1 MYGIYIYDEL
11 SINDTE
17 LSMDK
22 LCSGIVE
29 NQSKCIA
36 VLINSSN
43 IVNDLNMSVQKI
55 IYKFGTNMYLF
66 YYYNNKWYIDIHHVL
81 SLMDLSLESFVSELQ
96 KYYPECALSMWILRG
111 DGVCVYRKLID
122 LETMT
127 KIILSFDSNFTRCF
141 RAECIYNMVI
151 IYILIIYQVYI
162 LSLIRIN
169 T

>member
-29 NQSKCIA
+29 NQSKYIA
-36 VLINSSN
+36 ALISSSN

-66 YYYNNKWYIDIHHVL
+66 YYYNNKWYIDIHHIL
-81 SLMDLSLESFVSELQ
+81 SLMDLSLESFVLELQ

-127 KIILSFDSNFTRCF
+127 KIILSFDSNFTRYF
-141 RAECIYNMVI
+141 RAECIYHMAI
-151 IYILIIYQVYI
+151 IYILIMYQIYV

-169 T
+169 A

>member
-1 MYGIYIYDEL
+1 MYGIYIHDEL
-11 SINDTE
+11 TINDTE

-36 VLINSSN
+36 VSINSSN
-43 IVNDLNMSVQKI
+43 IISDLNMSVRKI
-55 IYKFGTNMYLF
+55 IYKFGTNRYLF
-66 YYYNNKWYIDIHHVL
+66 YYYNSKWYTDIHHIL
-81 SLMDLSLESFVSELQ
+81 SLMDLSLESFISELQ
-96 KYYPECALSMWILRG
+96 KYYPECDLTMWILRG
-111 DGVCVYRKLID
+111 DGVCIHRKLID

-127 KIILSFDSNFTRCF
+127 KIILSFNSNFTRCF
-141 RAECIYNMVI
+141 KAECIYHMAIV
-151 IYILIIYQVYI
+151 YILIMYQIYI